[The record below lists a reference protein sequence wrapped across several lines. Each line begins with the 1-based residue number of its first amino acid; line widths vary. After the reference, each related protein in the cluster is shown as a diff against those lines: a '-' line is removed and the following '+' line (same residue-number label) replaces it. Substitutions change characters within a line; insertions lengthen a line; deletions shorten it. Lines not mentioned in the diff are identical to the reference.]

1 MWSIFI
7 HFCSNFSIFKLIF
20 VLQIWIPN
28 CTWVGNHAKILT
40 TLNFFPL
47 LEHYYFSVKV
57 HKFSNF
63 SPLCIAPR
71 LFLKWPWA
79 SFGAKKLLTQ
89 SRASSCQSLM
99 GVIQF
104 FVLNFLFKIVYII
117 AFHPFSLMQNFSN
130 VLSISWKSEK
140 FSIEFS

>member
-1 MWSIFI
+1 MNILKLYAPWRPKKEKFFHFIFI
-7 HFCSNFSIFKLIF
+7 LTYAVVHGE
-20 VLQIWIPN
+20 
-28 CTWVGNHAKILT
+28 WVSKQ
-40 TLNFFPL
+40 PC

-130 VLSISWKSEK
+130 VLLIS
-140 FSIEFS
+140 